1 MKDERNVNYPGMFD
15 LLKGIVVIGIILT
28 HILDIIPSEALYKG
42 SFSLLKVFVFSL
54 PRIFSLGTATIPILF
69 MVSGYGFK
77 AISLKKCVRKQAKQL
92 LRPYLLTG
100 AAIVAVH
107 FVCHF
112 CAFHYLPGTAKQTGI
127 VALSHLLGI
136 HIGFQFHGVQLCS
149 IGSVWFLLALFGG
162 WVLLTLITNTLP
174 EKCHGILAVCTI
186 ILSFLL
192 YKFAAPWVTYMFCFS
207 GIFLGCGNLYWG
219 AQIKKRNW
227 LWVPLSPFVLCLL
240 IVLAVAGHLV
250 LSPSLNIGDSVTL
263 KLVAFLLYIIGAEC
277 TAFLMMRVGVRAN
290 RWKNWL
296 FDKIRMVGRYSIWV
310 ICAHSIE
317 CQGLLWYLFVEKMR
331 GHELAAFLIMAVVRG
346 ILIFAICYLINLFD
360 KRIRKARKQRKASAP
375 V

>member
-112 CAFHYLPGTAKQTGI
+112 CAFHYLPGAAKQTGI

-136 HIGFQFHGVQLCS
+136 HIGYQFHGVQLCS
-149 IGSVWFLLALFGG
+149 TGSVWFLLALFEG
-162 WVLLTLITNTLP
+162 WILLTLITNTLP
-174 EKCHGILAVCTI
+174 EKCQSILAVCM
-186 ILSFLL
+186 ILLFCFL
-192 YKFAAPWVTYMFCFS
+192 KGFAAPWITYTFCFAS
-207 GIFLGCGNLYWG
+207 IFQCCGNLYWG

-227 LWVPLSPFVLCLL
+227 LWVPLSPFARCLL
-240 IVLAVAGHLV
+240 IVLAVTSQIL
-250 LSPSLNIGDSVTL
+250 P
-263 KLVAFLLYIIGAEC
+263 FLPIPINSTALYCGTFLFVIIGTEC
-277 TAFLMMRVGVRAN
+277 TAFLLMRVGVRAN

-296 FDKIRMVGRYSIWV
+296 LDKIRMVGRYSIWV

-317 CQGLLWYLFVEKMR
+317 CQGLLWYLFVEKMQ